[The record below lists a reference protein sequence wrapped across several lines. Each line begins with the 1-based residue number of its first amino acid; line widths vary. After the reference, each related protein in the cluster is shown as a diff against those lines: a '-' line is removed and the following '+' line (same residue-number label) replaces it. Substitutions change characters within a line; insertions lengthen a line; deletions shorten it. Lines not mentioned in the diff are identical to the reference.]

1 MKIGRGKLLAKGQV
15 SIRVTL
21 EGKTRQV
28 ALNMKAAKP
37 NRVAIPFYKK
47 SGWCFHAGCV
57 DPQPWQVESWTAS
70 AEIEKVVWLFK
81 GEIDELWAEAQRTLA
96 DPEAEARAEKARES
110 SKRGHMKQKLKCAMA
125 RVKKCLKQLI
135 AAGADTDALEQD
147 LNELVRETIV
157 EAIQES

>member
-110 SKRGHMKQKLKCAMA
+110 SRRGHMKQKLKCAMA
-125 RVKKCLKQLI
+125 RVKKALRQLI
-135 AAGADTDALEQD
+135 DAGHDVSDLEAQLVALA
-147 LNELVRETIV
+147 RETMV
-157 EAIQES
+157 EAVQDS